1 MGVVILLLLAG
12 ANGGWARDSPRDL
25 DTGWEYRWGDS
36 PIGADGVPL
45 WTRPGVGDDA
55 WQPIDFPSNPPDR
68 DGRRNVWYRAPLP
81 EGDWRDPVIYIYSV
95 DLITEVYLDGHKIY
109 DFGEFDD
116 KGEGVF
122 VGWPWHMI
130 ELPKNFGDKTIYF
143 RIFSNYMDIGLWG
156 EIKLMERLDL
166 IKYVLGTSQ
175 SRFVITALSFLIAV
189 MALMLAVL
197 SRERSPY
204 LPISVFT
211 IATGTMGL
219 AGTQGTQ
226 LLVNAPLMWDYIDA
240 AAYYVLPAAMAFLF
254 RDWCGPR
261 WARTL
266 TWIGLLHALYAAGAM
281 SCSLLGLVTLSDT
294 YPVFDGLLTI
304 SLILMFRATFTHFRD
319 ADPKRRAVLVAF
331 AVFSLFLMV
340 DMAVAHSLL
349 PWTTLPMPWG
359 LFIFSLMLIVLA
371 VRHFVRTQ
379 DALRDLNATL
389 EQKVQDRTRDLERS
403 NADLRQFASVVS
415 HDLQEPL
422 RMISG
427 YMGLIERRYA
437 DRLDDDGRTFIYHA
451 VDGAK
456 RMSGMIQGVLEY
468 SRVQS
473 QGGELRGVNAD
484 ALLREA
490 LDDLNVA
497 SAFPEAAIDIVD
509 LPTLRADAVQ
519 LRSLF
524 QNLISNALK
533 YSHPDRTPR
542 IAVRATVA
550 DGWATLSITDN
561 GIGIAPTQH
570 ERAFRMFARL
580 QDGGGRDGTG
590 IGLAI
595 CKRIVERHG
604 GRIWIDSKP
613 GQGSTFSFTLPVGK
627 NPS

>member
-55 WQPIDFPSNPPDR
+55 WQPIDFPSNPPNR

-95 DLITEVYLDGHKIY
+95 DLITEVYLDGNKIY
-109 DFGEFDD
+109 EFGEFDD

-122 VGWPWHMI
+122 VGWPWHMV
-130 ELPKNFGDKTIYF
+130 ELPTDFDNKSIYF
-143 RIFSNYMDIGLWG
+143 RIFSDYIDIGLWG

-166 IKYVLGTSQ
+166 IRHVLGTSQ
-175 SRFVITALSFLIAV
+175 GRLVTGALSFLIALI
-189 MALMLAVL
+189 ALMLAVL

-211 IATGTMGL
+211 MATGTMGL
-219 AGTQGTQ
+219 AGARATQ
-226 LLVNAPLMWDYIDA
+226 LLVNAPLMWNYVDA
-240 AAYYVLPAAMAFLF
+240 AAYFVLPAAMAFLF

-261 WARTL
+261 WTHAL
-266 TWIGLLHALYAAGAM
+266 TWVGILHAIYATGAV
-281 SCSLLGLVTLSDT
+281 SGSLLGLVTLSDT

-304 SLILMFRATFTHFRD
+304 SLIIMFRATFSHFRD
-319 ADPKRRAVLVAF
+319 ADPERRAVLVAF
-331 AVFSLFLMV
+331 AVFSLFLLV
-340 DMAVAHSLL
+340 DMAVAHGLL
-349 PWTTLPMPWG
+349 PWTKLSLPSG
-359 LFIFSLMLIVLA
+359 LFIFSLMLIILA

-379 DALRDLNATL
+379 NALRELNATL
-389 EQKVQDRTRDLERS
+389 EQKVQDRTRELERS
-403 NADLRQFASVVS
+403 NADLQQFASVIS

-422 RMISG
+422 RMVSG

-451 VDGAK
+451 RDGAK
-456 RMSGMIQGVLEY
+456 RMTDMILGVLKY
-468 SRVQS
+468 SRIQS
-473 QGGELRGVNAD
+473 QGSELRTVNTD

-497 SAFPEAAIDIVD
+497 SAFPGATIDIVD

-524 QNLISNALK
+524 QNLIGNALK
-533 YSHPDRTPR
+533 YSHPDRTPN

-561 GIGIAPTQH
+561 GIGIAPIQQ

-580 QDGGGRDGTG
+580 QDGGDRDGTG

-604 GRIWIDSKP
+604 GRIWIESTP
-613 GQGSTFSFTLPVGK
+613 GQGCTFSFTLPTAS
-627 NPS
+627 PLS